1 MNLRSRLPALWHQPE
16 SVSHFRQE
24 MDQLFDRLTNDLK
37 MPDMLWLRGGFTPR
51 INVSE
56 TKDSLEIAAE
66 LPGLTADDV
75 SVTMQGDQ
83 LLIAGEKKAEKE
95 KTDKNDKGEE
105 IYHQLERS
113 FGSFRRIMTLPFE
126 IDADKITAD
135 FKDGVLKLSMPKS
148 AARNSKVK
156 KIDIGAKPAETR
168 NAA

>member
-1 MNLRSRLPALWHQPE
+1 MNLRSRLPAFWHQPE
-16 SVSHFRQE
+16 SVSHFRHE
-24 MDQLFDRLTNDLK
+24 IDQLFDRFTNDLK
-37 MPDMLWLRGGFTPR
+37 MPDLLWLRGGFTPR

-56 TKDSLEIAAE
+56 TKATLEITAE

-83 LLIAGEKKAEKE
+83 LLIAGEKKAERE
-95 KTDKNDKGEE
+95 RTDKNDKGEE
-105 IYHQLERS
+105 TYHQLERS

-126 IDADKITAD
+126 IDADKIVAD
-135 FKDGVLKLSMPKS
+135 YKDGVLQLSMPKS